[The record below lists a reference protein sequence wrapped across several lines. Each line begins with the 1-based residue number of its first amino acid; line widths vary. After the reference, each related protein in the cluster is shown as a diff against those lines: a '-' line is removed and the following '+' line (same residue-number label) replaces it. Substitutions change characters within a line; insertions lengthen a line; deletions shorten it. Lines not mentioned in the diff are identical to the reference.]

1 MSKSK
6 KGKQND
12 SRSLVAFEQ
21 THGGGKI
28 RELQHRLDAEH
39 KKVEALAGVQGKVTV
54 NRNPNC
60 LIEFA
65 LIGDTHIGSLYFH
78 ERAFQAFYRDCAD
91 RGIKQVYHAGDV
103 LDGHRVYRGQEFEVR
118 DIGLAAQCERAR
130 AVARKA
136 PEGISTSFITG
147 NHDQSFKTLAGVPT
161 GQEIAEAT
169 GWTFLGEEHASV
181 EWDTPA
187 GKFSLMLVH
196 PGGGAKA
203 YALSYPVQQQIN
215 ALEGGNKPDVYAAG
229 HYHKAAFLPSYR
241 NVAGMIA
248 GTFQNQTPF
257 MARQGLAAHVGGWII
272 RAQVGDGH
280 NSISSEFI
288 AFYV

>member
-1 MSKSK
+1 MSKSQ
-6 KGKQND
+6 KGKQNE
-12 SRSLVAFEQ
+12 SRSLGAFERE
-21 THGGGKI
+21 HGGGKI
-28 RELQHRLDAEH
+28 KELQYRLDAEH

-54 NRNPNC
+54 NRNPSC
-60 LIEFA
+60 LIQFA
-65 LIGDTHIGSLYFH
+65 LIGDTHIGSLYLH
-78 ERAFQAFYRDCAD
+78 ERALLAFYADCAE
-91 RGIKQVYHAGDV
+91 RGIKQVYHVGDV

-118 DIGLAAQCERAR
+118 DVGLSAQLERAR
-130 AVARKA
+130 SIADKL
-136 PEGISTSFITG
+136 PDGISTSFITG

-161 GQEIAEAT
+161 GAEIAMAT
-169 GWTFLGEEHASV
+169 GWTFLGEEQAHI
-181 EWDTPA
+181 EWQTPA

-241 NVAGMIA
+241 NIAGVLA
-248 GTFQNQTPF
+248 GTFQRQTPF

-272 RAQVGDGH
+272 KAQVGDGH
-280 NSISSEFI
+280 NAISAEFV